1 MRTKFLAASM
11 LLFATIATIAPA
23 AAQSAGT
30 VRAQRE
36 KEMRALEAALEAA
49 RADQSAAALQ
59 RRAELEAA
67 LAARADQAAT
77 IEQRMEMETALQAA
91 QADRVAGATDR
102 RMVVETALRAA
113 QADRDA
119 AGMDQRMKVEAA
131 LREAQADRGAAA
143 ALDRRLEVEAALRA
157 LETDHETALAALYG
171 DGPRASWAPQDP
183 ADSLWRRAREQLN
196 AGQYAAAAKA
206 FRQIRTESR
215 FSKSAYRPD
224 AFYWEAFA
232 LTRSGGTDSLRQAK
246 QVLEELD
253 KAYPPEQRSPDARAL
268 ATRIDAELAGQ
279 GNAAAT
285 RDLYGRIAAA
295 QNAETRAAIAAGSRT
310 LDQSRI
316 ALQAQQAELERLRL
330 QAVVNQSSNLS
341 SQISATNADTY
352 RAAQQGLVSGR
363 LQNSSAFGGNL
374 FSARQNP
381 QCSNDDE
388 EIRLIALNALVEM
401 DDSAALPALR
411 EVLARRDECAPQLRR
426 QAMMIIARKAS
437 PGTESLAL
445 EAARNDPDPEVR
457 QMALTWLIEKDNEQ
471 ALDVAQSMLAST
483 EDAHVRQAAVMAL
496 ARSRND
502 RARTI
507 LRDFVRSDAPVELRG
522 EALMALPLNRNA
534 DDATF
539 LRSLYGETSD
549 KQLKEY
555 ALMALGRRSL
565 EGDTDW
571 LLSIAQ
577 DESEDIDLR
586 TQAVWMLRSDSS
598 VPVTQ
603 IATLYDRSDNRKIR
617 EAALMIIAERSRNDS
632 AALDK
637 LIGIARDEKDVD
649 LRRQAVSTLSRS
661 RDPRAQAVLLEIIR
675 KK

>member
-1 MRTKFLAASM
+1 MTTKFLAAST
-11 LLFATIATIAPA
+11 LLFATIVTIAPA

-36 KEMRALEAALEAA
+36 KEMRAVEAALEAA

-59 RRAELEAA
+59 QRAEIEAA
-67 LAARADQAAT
+67 LATRADRAAMV
-77 IEQRMEMETALQAA
+77 EQRMELETALQAA
-91 QADRVAGATDR
+91 Q
-102 RMVVETALRAA
+102 E
-113 QADRDA
+113 Q
-119 AGMDQRMKVEAA
+119 
-131 LREAQADRGAAA
+131 GAAA
-143 ALDRRLEVEAALRA
+143 AMDRRIELEAMLRAAESDHEAAF
-157 LETDHETALAALYG
+157 EMLYG

-183 ADSLWRRAREQLN
+183 ADSIWRRAREQLN
-196 AGQYAAAAKA
+196 AGEYDAAARL
-206 FRQIRTESR
+206 FRQIRSESR

-246 QVLEELD
+246 QVLEELNQ
-253 KAYPPEQRSPDARAL
+253 AYPPGQRSPDARAL
-268 ATRIDAELAGQ
+268 ATRIDAELSGQ
-279 GNAAAT
+279 GNLAAT

-295 QNAETRAAIAAGSRT
+295 QPRLALKEQQAV
-310 LDQSRI
+310 LDQ
-316 ALQAQQAELERLRL
+316 ARLL
-330 QAVVNQSSNLS
+330 AATNQSSNLS
-341 SQISATNADTY
+341 GQISATNADAY
-352 RAAQQGLVSGR
+352 RQFQQGLVSGR
-363 LQNSSAFGGNL
+363 VNYTPFSGSL
-374 FSARQNP
+374 FSRQNP
-381 QCSNDDE
+381 QCRNDDE

-457 QMALTWLIEKDNEQ
+457 QMALTWLIEKNNEQ
-471 ALDVAQSMLAST
+471 ALDVAQSQLRSS
-483 EDAHVRQAAVMAL
+483 EDALVRQAAVMAL

-522 EALMALPLNRNA
+522 EALMALPLNRGA
-534 DDATF
+534 DDAAF

-571 LLSIAQ
+571 LLSVAQ
-577 DESEDIDLR
+577 DESEDVDLR

-598 VPVTQ
+598 VPVAR
-603 IATLYDRSDNRKIR
+603 IAALYDGSGDRKIR
-617 EAALMIIAERSRNDS
+617 EAALMIIAERSRNDA

-661 RDPRAQAVLLEIIR
+661 KDPRAQAVLLEIIR